1 MTLDIVS
8 NLFEVR
14 QSMDHL
20 LIPCGFQLDCF
31 EIGKNNFQTHLP
43 CQKVYQNQ
51 YLLLFTNEEQCYK
64 LTNLMLDIV
73 KWVISNSF
81 RSQMASSQDI
91 HLNFNLSDENR
102 DCWFQS
108 YTRAMEASISLKL
121 HEFLMTIKKM
131 KQISVLL
138 TFPAY

>member
-1 MTLDIVS
+1 M
-8 NLFEVR
+8 
-14 QSMDHL
+14 
-20 LIPCGFQLDCF
+20 
-31 EIGKNNFQTHLP
+31 GKNNFQTHLP
-43 CQKVYQNQ
+43 YHKVYQNQ
-51 YLLLFTNEEQCYK
+51 YLLLFTNEEWCYK

-91 HLNFNLSDENR
+91 HLNFSLSDENR
-102 DCWFQS
+102 DFWFQS
-108 YTRAMEASISLKL
+108 YTRAMDASISFKL

-131 KQISVLL
+131 KQISLLL